1 MCREDKEDS
10 VQMSE
15 RERFDLVV
23 IGAGPGGYE
32 AAFEASRL
40 GMTVALIEKEALGG
54 TCLNHGC
61 IPTKSLLHAADLY
74 DEMKRADRFG
84 IHANAVTYDLK
95 AMKERKD
102 DVVLALRDGIAATA
116 KQKKVTVLTGVGVI
130 EGPHTVRVGD
140 EEIEARFI
148 LIATGSRA
156 VVPPIPGADL
166 PNVVT
171 SDGMLERTEPCQS
184 LVIIG
189 GGVIGM
195 EFASLYSKLGTE
207 VTVIEALPRILA
219 NLDKEISQSLK
230 MQMKKR
236 GVRILTST
244 RVEEIRRT
252 EDGLTVSYEEKG
264 VRSEQAAD
272 RVLIA
277 VGRRPNTEGLFGE
290 HTERPATERGRI
302 LTDEYGRT
310 SVSSLYACGDVTGG
324 VMLAHAAAA
333 EGRNAATHMR
343 WVLDRERAAG
353 GNRAEGATDADGLT
367 ESKLRTEEE
376 LKRSLIDTSVVPSC
390 VYTSPEIASVGLT
403 AAQAKEQGI
412 RTVTKK
418 YVMTANGRTVL
429 SGGER
434 GFIRLVCAGE
444 DGRLL
449 GAQLFCGR
457 AADIAGELADAVVN
471 GLTAGDQIGRASCRE
486 RV

>member
-1 MCREDKEDS
+1 MTGKHY
-10 VQMSE
+10 
-15 RERFDLVV
+15 DLAV
-23 IGAGPGGYE
+23 IGGGPGGYE
-32 AAFEASRL
+32 AAFEAARL
-40 GMTVALIEKEALGG
+40 GLKAALIEKEALGG

-74 DEMKRADRFG
+74 DEMRGADRFG
-84 IHANAVTYDLK
+84 VHAEGVTFDMK
-95 AMKERKD
+95 RMKEQKD
-102 DVVLALRDGIAATA
+102 ETVRTLRDGIGAEA
-116 KQKKVTVLTGVGVI
+116 KRKRVTVYEGTGVI
-130 EGPHTVRVGD
+130 ESPNEVRVGD
-140 EEIEARFI
+140 ERLTARFI

-156 VVPPIPGADL
+156 FVPPIPGADL
-166 PNVVT
+166 PGVVT
-171 SDGMLERTEPCQS
+171 SDGLLEQTEPCRR

-189 GGVIGM
+189 GGVIGV
-195 EFASLYSKLGTE
+195 EFASLYSRLGAE
-207 VTVIEALPRILA
+207 VTVMEALPRVLS
-219 NLDKEISQSLK
+219 NMDSELSQSLK
-230 MQMKKR
+230 MQLKKR
-236 GVRILTST
+236 GVHVLTSA

-252 EDGLTVSYEEKG
+252 EEGLTVLYEEKG
-264 VRSEQAAD
+264 IRSEQGA
-272 RVLIA
+272 
-277 VGRRPNTEGLFGE
+277 E
-290 HTERPATERGRI
+290 ERGRI

-310 SVSSLYACGDVTGG
+310 SVPSLYACGDVTGG

-333 EGRNAATHMR
+333 EGRNAAAHMR

-353 GNRAEGATDADGLT
+353 GNREEGAADADSLP
-367 ESKLRTEEE
+367 ESALRTEEE

-471 GLTAGDQIGRASCRE
+471 GLTAGDLGRVIRPHPTFCEAVTEAARS
-486 RV
+486 

>member
-1 MCREDKEDS
+1 MTGKHY
-10 VQMSE
+10 
-15 RERFDLVV
+15 DLAV
-23 IGAGPGGYE
+23 IGGGPGGYE
-32 AAFEASRL
+32 AAFEAARL
-40 GMTVALIEKEALGG
+40 GLKAALIEKEALGG

-74 DEMKRADRFG
+74 DEMRGADRFG
-84 IHANAVTYDLK
+84 VHAEGVTFDMK
-95 AMKERKD
+95 RMKEQKD
-102 DVVLALRDGIAATA
+102 ETVRTLRDGIGAEA
-116 KQKKVTVLTGVGVI
+116 KRKRVTVYEGTGVI
-130 EGPHTVRVGD
+130 ESPNEVRVGD
-140 EEIEARFI
+140 ERLTARFI

-156 VVPPIPGADL
+156 FVPPIPGADL
-166 PNVVT
+166 PGVVT
-171 SDGMLERTEPCQS
+171 SDGLLEQTEPCRR

-189 GGVIGM
+189 GGVIGV
-195 EFASLYSKLGTE
+195 EFASLYSRLGAE
-207 VTVIEALPRILA
+207 VTVMEALPRVLS
-219 NLDKEISQSLK
+219 NMDSELSQSLK
-230 MQMKKR
+230 MQLKKR
-236 GVRILTST
+236 GVHVLTSA

-252 EDGLTVSYEEKG
+252 EEGLTVLYEEKG
-264 VRSEQAAD
+264 IRSEQGAEAA
-272 RVLIA
+272 
-277 VGRRPNTEGLFGE
+277 
-290 HTERPATERGRI
+290 ERGRI

-310 SVSSLYACGDVTGG
+310 SVPSLYACGDVTGG

-333 EGRNAATHMR
+333 EGRNAAAHMR

-353 GNRAEGATDADGLT
+353 GNREEGAADADSLP
-367 ESKLRTEEE
+367 ESALRTEEE

-471 GLTAGDQIGRASCRE
+471 GLTAGDLGRVIRPHPTFCEAVTEAARS
-486 RV
+486 

>member
-1 MCREDKEDS
+1 MTGKHY
-10 VQMSE
+10 
-15 RERFDLVV
+15 DLAV
-23 IGAGPGGYE
+23 IGGGPGGYE
-32 AAFEASRL
+32 AAFEAARL
-40 GMTVALIEKEALGG
+40 GLKAALIEKEALGG

-74 DEMKRADRFG
+74 DEMRGADRFG
-84 IHANAVTYDLK
+84 VHAEGVTFDMK
-95 AMKERKD
+95 RMKEQKD
-102 DVVLALRDGIAATA
+102 ETVRTLRDGIGAEA
-116 KQKKVTVLTGVGVI
+116 KRKRVTVYEGTGVI
-130 EGPHTVRVGD
+130 ESPNEVRVGD
-140 EEIEARFI
+140 ERLTARFI

-156 VVPPIPGADL
+156 FVPPIPGADL
-166 PNVVT
+166 PGVVT
-171 SDGMLERTEPCQS
+171 SDGLLEQTEPCRR

-189 GGVIGM
+189 GGVIGV
-195 EFASLYSKLGTE
+195 EFASLYSRLGAE
-207 VTVIEALPRILA
+207 VTVMEALPRVLS
-219 NLDKEISQSLK
+219 NMDSELSQSLK
-230 MQMKKR
+230 MQLKKR
-236 GVRILTST
+236 GVRVLTSA
-244 RVEEIRRT
+244 RVEEM
-252 EDGLTVSYEEKG
+252 G
-264 VRSEQAAD
+264 AD

-277 VGRRPNTEGLFGE
+277 VGRRPYTEGLFGE
-290 HTERPATERGRI
+290 HTERPAAERGRI

-310 SVSSLYACGDVTGG
+310 SVPSLYACGDVTGG

-333 EGRNAATHMR
+333 EGRNAAAHMR

-353 GNRAEGATDADGLT
+353 GNREEGAADADSLP
-367 ESKLRTEEE
+367 ESALRTEEE

-471 GLTAGDQIGRASCRE
+471 GLTAGDLGRVIRPHPTFCEAVTEAARS
-486 RV
+486 

>member
-1 MCREDKEDS
+1 MTGKHY
-10 VQMSE
+10 
-15 RERFDLVV
+15 DLAV
-23 IGAGPGGYE
+23 IGGGPGGYE
-32 AAFEASRL
+32 AAFEAARL
-40 GMTVALIEKEALGG
+40 GLKAALIEKEALGG

-74 DEMKRADRFG
+74 DEMRGADRFG
-84 IHANAVTYDLK
+84 VHAEGVTFDMK
-95 AMKERKD
+95 RMKEQKD
-102 DVVLALRDGIAATA
+102 ETVRTLRDGIGAEA
-116 KQKKVTVLTGVGVI
+116 KRKRVTVYEGTGVI
-130 EGPHTVRVGD
+130 ESPNEVRVGD
-140 EEIEARFI
+140 ERLTARFI

-156 VVPPIPGADL
+156 FVPPIPGADL
-166 PNVVT
+166 PGVVT
-171 SDGMLERTEPCQS
+171 SDGLLEQTEPCRR

-189 GGVIGM
+189 GGVIGV
-195 EFASLYSKLGTE
+195 EFASLYSRLGAE
-207 VTVIEALPRILA
+207 VTVMEALPRVLSNI
-219 NLDKEISQSLK
+219 
-230 MQMKKR
+230 
-236 GVRILTST
+236 VLTSA

-252 EDGLTVSYEEKG
+252 EEGLTVLYEEKG
-264 VRSEQAAD
+264 IRSEQGAD

-277 VGRRPNTEGLFGE
+277 VGRRPYTEGLFGE
-290 HTERPATERGRI
+290 HTERPAAERGRI

-310 SVSSLYACGDVTGG
+310 SVPSLYACGDVTGG

-333 EGRNAATHMR
+333 EGRNAAAHMR

-353 GNRAEGATDADGLT
+353 GNREEGAADADSLP
-367 ESKLRTEEE
+367 ESALRTEEE

-471 GLTAGDQIGRASCRE
+471 GLTAGDLGRVIRPHPTFCEAVTEAARS
-486 RV
+486 

>member
-1 MCREDKEDS
+1 MTGKHY
-10 VQMSE
+10 
-15 RERFDLVV
+15 DLAV
-23 IGAGPGGYE
+23 IGGGPGGYE
-32 AAFEASRL
+32 AAFEAARL
-40 GMTVALIEKEALGG
+40 GLKAALIEKEALGG

-74 DEMKRADRFG
+74 DEMRGADRFG
-84 IHANAVTYDLK
+84 VHAEGVTFDMK
-95 AMKERKD
+95 RMKEQKD
-102 DVVLALRDGIAATA
+102 ETVRTLRDGIGAEA
-116 KQKKVTVLTGVGVI
+116 KRKRVTVYEGTGVI
-130 EGPHTVRVGD
+130 ESPNEVRVGD
-140 EEIEARFI
+140 ERLTARFI

-156 VVPPIPGADL
+156 FVPPIPGADL
-166 PNVVT
+166 PGVVT
-171 SDGMLERTEPCQS
+171 SDGLLEQTEPCRR

-189 GGVIGM
+189 GGVIGV
-195 EFASLYSKLGTE
+195 EFASLYSRLGAE
-207 VTVIEALPRILA
+207 VTVMEALPRVLS
-219 NLDKEISQSLK
+219 NMDSEL
-230 MQMKKR
+230 
-236 GVRILTST
+236 VLTSA

-252 EDGLTVSYEEKG
+252 EEGLTVLYEEKG
-264 VRSEQAAD
+264 IRSEQGAD

-277 VGRRPNTEGLFGE
+277 VGRRPYTEGLFGE
-290 HTERPATERGRI
+290 HTERPAAERGRI

-310 SVSSLYACGDVTGG
+310 SVPSLYACGDVTGG

-333 EGRNAATHMR
+333 EGRNAAAHMR

-353 GNRAEGATDADGLT
+353 GNREEGAADADSLP
-367 ESKLRTEEE
+367 ESALRTEEE

-471 GLTAGDQIGRASCRE
+471 GLTAGDLGRVIRPHPTFCEAVTEAARS
-486 RV
+486 